1 MDSEN
6 SMLIYES
13 NKKTHSKGGSVS
25 EKKMQLPC
33 KAIPLHRSGSRL
45 KSGG

>member
-25 EKKMQLPC
+25 EKKNAVTMQGNPP
-33 KAIPLHRSGSRL
+33 A
-45 KSGG
+45 